1 MDVLRIDRKYFDD
14 CTIGRLTYKDF
25 QCFTLELP
33 WLDNQTNISC
43 IPAAGGY
50 KAEKYKSHHNGDCI
64 AITNVMDRTHIQIHS
79 GNFVRQ
85 IKGCVAV
92 GDSIKFLD
100 GDTIPDVTNSKNT
113 LKALLDVLPDEFLV
127 EIVV

>member
-1 MDVLRIDRKYFDD
+1 MDELRIDRKYFDD
-14 CTIGRLTYKDF
+14 CTLGRLTYKDF

-43 IPAAGGY
+43 IPAAGAY
-50 KAEKYKSHHNGDCI
+50 QAEKYNSYNNGKCI
-64 AITNVMDRTHIQIHS
+64 AITNVKDRTHIQIHS

-85 IKGCVAV
+85 IKGCIAV